1 MSKGGCELL
10 DRSTASL
17 NDREQDGA
25 DDGQMQ
31 MLKD

>member
-1 MSKGGCELL
+1 MSEGGCESL

-17 NDREQDGA
+17 NDREQDDA

-31 MLKD
+31 MFKD